1 MMDGD
6 SPQNVGTILGNDL
19 SLSIYIYIYIY
30 SCNNWGL
37 CICIYICVCIHMRI
51 SELMYFFRHMLV
63 KFSPFVTSTVSV
75 LLGVQAQ
82 VGAIL
87 RSDAPT

>member
-1 MMDGD
+1 MLG
-6 SPQNVGTILGNDL
+6 QYLETISL
-19 SLSIYIYIYIY
+19 SLYIYISIVVIIGVCAYVY
-30 SCNNWGL
+30 
-37 CICIYICVCIHMRI
+37 IYICVCIHMRI